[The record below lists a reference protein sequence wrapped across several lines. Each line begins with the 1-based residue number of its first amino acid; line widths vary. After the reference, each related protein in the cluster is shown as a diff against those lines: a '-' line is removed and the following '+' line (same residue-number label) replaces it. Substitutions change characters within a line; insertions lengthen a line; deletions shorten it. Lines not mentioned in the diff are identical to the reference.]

1 MTTPED
7 REVLN
12 LVEQTLLKRW
22 PETKLEPS
30 LDRIAALVDALGS
43 PQLSYPTIHVAGTNG
58 KTSTSRMIDCL
69 FRELDYRT
77 GRFTSP
83 HLESFLERVSINGLP
98 IPPEGMIATYNDI
111 ALYLD
116 LVDSRQPHPISF
128 FEAMTALAFVAF
140 AEFPV
145 DIGIIEAGMGGTW
158 DSTNVVQSSVS
169 VITPIGFDHMEYLG
183 NTLVEIAENK
193 AGIIKPESHVV
204 LAAQDVEVA
213 KVLLAK
219 AVEKAAIVHREGVE
233 FGVGKREIA
242 VGGQQITLQGIH
254 GAYPDI
260 FLPLYGAH
268 QASNAA
274 LALASVEAFVGV
286 KLDDELVQ
294 RAFAKVRSPGRME
307 VLYRD
312 PTVIVDAAHNPHG
325 AKALALTLK
334 NEFDFESIFGVLA
347 ILGDKDVMGYLHEIE
362 PIIDRLVVT
371 RNSSERA
378 LPVDQLEAMAVQ
390 VFGRDRVFVEADLKS
405 AITYAME
412 QCTLVNQVSEG
423 ISAVVILGSV
433 VTAGESKAIVRKIA
447 LSHNPD
453 FVDPDDPESEEF

>member
-12 LVEQTLLKRW
+12 LVEQALLKRW

-43 PQLSYPTIHVAGTNG
+43 PQLSYPTIHIAGTNG
-58 KTSTSRMIDCL
+58 KTSTSRMIDSL

-83 HLESFLERVSINGLP
+83 HLESFLERISINGLP

-116 LVDSRQPHPISF
+116 LIDSRQPHPISF

-145 DIGIIEAGMGGTW
+145 DIGIIEAGMGGEW
-158 DSTNVVQSSVS
+158 DSTNVVQSSVA

-183 NTLVEIAENK
+183 NTLVEIATTK

-254 GAYPDI
+254 GSYPDI

-274 LALASVEAFVGV
+274 LALATVEAFVGV
-286 KLDDELVQ
+286 KLDDDLVQ
-294 RAFAKVRSPGRME
+294 RAFANVRSPGRME

-325 AKALALTLK
+325 AKALAATLK
-334 NEFDFESIFGVLA
+334 SEFDFESIFGVLA
-347 ILGDKDVMGYLHEIE
+347 ILGDKDVMGYLLEIE

-378 LPVDQLEAMAVQ
+378 LQVDQLEAMAIQ
-390 VFGRDRVFVEADLKS
+390 IFGRDRVFVESDLKS

-453 FVDPDDPESEEF
+453 YVDPDDPEGEDF